1 MHILTENDNFLL
13 RFEESVKQCWDKPA
27 VSDFRKSCTTY
38 GEFAKEI
45 ETNVLL
51 WKAAGLKPGRAAPTG
66 RRYSSPTRRAAS
78 YPCRFSPG
86 SRLPTPKTS

>member
-13 RFEESVKQCWDKPA
+13 RFEESVKQCWDQPA

-45 ETNVLL
+45 ETNILL
-51 WKAAGLKPGRAAPTG
+51 W
-66 RRYSSPTRRAAS
+66 
-78 YPCRFSPG
+78 
-86 SRLPTPKTS
+86 